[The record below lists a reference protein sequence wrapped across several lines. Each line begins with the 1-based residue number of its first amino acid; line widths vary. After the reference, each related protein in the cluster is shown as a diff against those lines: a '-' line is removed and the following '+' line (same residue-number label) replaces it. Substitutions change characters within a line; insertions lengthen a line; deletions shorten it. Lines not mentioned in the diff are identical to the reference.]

1 MRAVLL
7 ASRNDLATVTDCQ
20 WRLRSRNRYD
30 SIRWCSVQTDRTGDR
45 WFPLLGVGPEI
56 YNRQRPEAFLA
67 SDRGCKWRVA
77 ALGQPVPLGN
87 LHTVP
92 ENDNLLACIEPG
104 VKWSLGVQNDGL
116 LAVCGRLAY
125 AYCTGVEGQP
135 IPLLTDEDRQRES
148 VVGAALTLWL
158 TRGRAEAIRTLKE
171 SGVFRP
177 KDVFAWNGGPAAHD
191 PRLIEWDHQGGSP

>member
-148 VVGAALTLWL
+148 SDAKIGKELGMDHDEVLRLKQVSGL
-158 TRGRAEAIRTLKE
+158 AEL
-171 SGVFRP
+171 
-177 KDVFAWNGGPAAHD
+177 FADREFSEAW
-191 PRLIEWDHQGGSP
+191 E